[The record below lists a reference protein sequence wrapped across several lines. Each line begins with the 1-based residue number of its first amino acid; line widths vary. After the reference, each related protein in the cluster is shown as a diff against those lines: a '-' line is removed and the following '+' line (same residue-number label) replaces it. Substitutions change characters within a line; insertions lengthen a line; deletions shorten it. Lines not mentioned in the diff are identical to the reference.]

1 MAFLSRRILAL
12 TSLSAALATGAC
24 KDRGLEE
31 DELPDDSTA
40 PTLTIEAP
48 LRGSILAETSGERS
62 VTVSGRVSD
71 AENNLEGVEVNGIAA
86 ELAGDGTF
94 RVDVPVASG
103 VTLLDTVVRDAA
115 GNRATDT
122 RSVLAGPFAPLD
134 QPVEN
139 AFGAWLSA
147 AALDAVADTAAAF
160 VNGQDL
166 GALIT
171 PFNPVL
177 TAGGDCL
184 GARVSVVDIGLSE
197 SRVSVVPRDGALGL
211 VVEIDDLDVPLDINF
226 DVGCAGGN
234 VGATLA
240 ASRFTF
246 EGALTAQVTDGR
258 MTVALAESTSRFDG
272 FELDVG
278 FVPSQ
283 IVNLIASD
291 LDDTIAAQLTQQ
303 IDDLV
308 VPQLDSVLAGLADG
322 QSFELLG
329 KQITVA
335 LSPRELT
342 IEEGGARLA
351 LDASLTVGGA
361 DGGALPGYLSS
372 PGEMPVLDSADGFGL
387 AIADDIANQALA
399 QFTAAGGL
407 DIVLDIGGGEY
418 GDVGE
423 LFDRIHISATL
434 PPVVAIGADGLVL
447 SVGDLRC
454 EFEKDEP
461 GGTVAT
467 TSIAVSASATVSL
480 ITTETGAIRM
490 AVSDPEVRADFEE
503 ASGANSLAEPELER
517 LGSFAGGR
525 VVGALGSLIGEV
537 PIPSVLG
544 LSVSDLAV
552 DIGGEAGYLVA
563 SGRLVAPAAP

>member
-1 MAFLSRRILAL
+1 MAFLSRRFLAL

-31 DELPDDSTA
+31 EELPDDSNA

-48 LRGSILAETSGERS
+48 LRGSILAETGGERS
-62 VTVSGRVSD
+62 VTVSGEVSD
-71 AENNLEGVEVNGIAA
+71 PEGNLEAVEVNGIAA
-86 ELAGDGTF
+86 ELAGDGSFTAS
-94 RVDVPVASG
+94 VPVESG
-103 VTLLDTVVRDAA
+103 ITLLDTVVRDKA

-134 QPVEN
+134 QPVEG

-184 GARVSVVDIGLSE
+184 GARVSVVDIGLTE

-211 VVEIDDLDVPLDINF
+211 VVEIDDLDVPLDVNF
-226 DVGCAGGN
+226 DVACVGGD
-234 VGATLA
+234 VGANLS

-246 EGALTAQVTDGR
+246 EGALTAAVTDGR

-335 LSPRELT
+335 LSPRELS

-361 DGGALPGYLSS
+361 DSGALPGYLSS
-372 PGEMPVLDSADGFGL
+372 PGQMPVLDSADGFGL

-434 PPVVAIGADGLVL
+434 PPVVAIGGDGLVL

-467 TSIAVSASATVSL
+467 TSLAVSASASVNL
-480 ITTETGAIRM
+480 VVTESGAVRL
-490 AVSDPEVRADFEE
+490 AVSDPEVRADLDA
-503 ASGANSLAEPELER
+503 ASGANSLAEPEIEL

-525 VVGALGSLIGEV
+525 AVGAVGSLIGEV
-537 PIPSVLG
+537 PIPSLLG
-544 LSVSDLAV
+544 LSVTDLAV

-563 SGRLVAPAAP
+563 SGRLVGPAAP